1 MEELVKY
8 AKAILAL
15 QLQRPVV
22 PANGEAGTAVKPEVL
37 LAGLGF
43 THKEIGD
50 LLGKSPN
57 AVNMVVKKAR
67 KKGSKT

>member
-1 MEELVKY
+1 MEELIKY
-8 AKAILAL
+8 AKASLAL
-15 QLQRPVV
+15 QIQQAV
-22 PANGEAGTAVKPEVL
+22 GTGDSGTAVKPEVL

-50 LLGKSPN
+50 LLGKSSN

-67 KKGSKT
+67 KKGSKA